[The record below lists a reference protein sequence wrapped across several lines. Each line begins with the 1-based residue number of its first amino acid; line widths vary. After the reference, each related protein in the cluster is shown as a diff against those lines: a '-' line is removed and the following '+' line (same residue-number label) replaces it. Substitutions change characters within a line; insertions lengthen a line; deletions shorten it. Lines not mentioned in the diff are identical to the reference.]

1 MNIPEPTEKDKY
13 RGYQFCPCGD
23 GVHLLEAG
31 FDVEGRQCEKC
42 ERFVANIEDFNK

>member
-31 FDVEGRQCEKC
+31 FDVDTTMCGQCMRE
-42 ERFVANIEDFNK
+42 VADIDDFNK